1 MTSYKNG
8 NRYKTGKGCKKLLAV
23 YLILAMLA
31 GALSGCG
38 KGGAASQTGEQ
49 KTAAGD
55 STGVQGGTGQTEDGE
70 TQEDGDDAEEGPI
83 AMGRYVET
91 AVDISE
97 QVGNAH
103 GITLLADGR
112 LLIPE
117 EKTGMLISADG
128 GQTWEAKSIPGIDS
142 MAAFTKENYIF
153 DMAAASDGTVAVL
166 YVKNGDYDKTG
177 TFHPMLHVGKAD
189 QTVQTLDSLPITGDD
204 VVKKIYYSPEGEL
217 FATVSG
223 AGTVYQIDVES
234 GSLAKVVTLE
244 RSPDLIKFQGKY
256 LFFLTSGDGVMIWDS
271 EEETFVEDSVL
282 ADFMAEN
289 YLNDYYAYETYTVY
303 VLPGE
308 EGVLYIAGKGGL
320 YRHVIGG
327 SAMEQIIDGA
337 LSSFSNPSMEIM
349 GVVSYGENEFAVL
362 FTTGKV
368 ALYQYD
374 PDVPT
379 VPENLVTVY
388 SLREQTIVRQAIAQ
402 FQMEN
407 PDIFVRYE
415 VGLSGTDAKAREDA
429 VKKLNTELM
438 AGKGPDVIILD
449 ELPAKSYEEKGI
461 LKDLRSHI
469 DGFTGDAALLPNI
482 VDAFTHE
489 GSVYMMP
496 VTFKLPMV
504 AGRQEDLAGITDYAS
519 LATAAE
525 KIKAE
530 KPEAEIGR
538 FFSEEATMRWFLPVA
553 ATAFVEELGGINE
566 AKLAEYL
573 SLTDSLYTTAVE
585 GIADSAKE
593 TYGYQREAY
602 SKGEYGY
609 WHFNNIAQQSDDF
622 FLNDM
627 ELAVGMLED
636 VYGYQE
642 MLSLKYCEGLEDV
655 EMKSFDG
662 MSAGVFEPEVL
673 VGLNATAGH
682 QEDAERFFDVMMGY
696 DVQNLLYDGFT
707 VNEAA
712 LKSRL
717 SPQWQIF
724 QNSGMDMDYGEVCS
738 SLGGTTGDG
747 REWYLEIHM
756 PTKEEFEKLYNLCHS
771 VKTPY
776 LKDPVVESAV
786 IESGAQYLAGYLS
799 EEEAVRKIMAKV
811 EIYMAE

>member
-1 MTSYKNG
+1 MILNRDKNRAAKSG
-8 NRYKTGKGCKKLLAV
+8 SRFLAV
-23 YLILAMLA
+23 CLMLAMLA

-55 STGVQGGTGQTEDGE
+55 RTNAQGGTGQAADGE
-70 TQEDGDDAEEGPI
+70 TQADDADAADGPV

-91 AVDISE
+91 QVDILE
-97 QVGNAH
+97 TVGRAY
-103 GITLLADGR
+103 GITVLADGR

-117 EKTGMLISADG
+117 EKTGMLISSDG
-128 GQTWEAKSIPGIDS
+128 GQTWEAKPIPGIDS
-142 MAAFTKENYIF
+142 MADFTKENYIF

-388 SLREQTIVRQAIAQ
+388 SLREQDVVRQAIAL

-461 LKDLRSHI
+461 LKDLRPHI

-504 AGRQEDLAGITDYAS
+504 AGRQENLAGITDYAS
-519 LATAAE
+519 LAAAAE
-525 KIKAE
+525 KIKVE

-553 ATAFVEELGGINE
+553 ATAFVEESGGINE

-712 LKSRL
+712 LKDRL
-717 SPQWQIF
+717 SPKWQYF
-724 QNSGMDMDYGEVCS
+724 QNAGMDMDYGDVCS

-756 PTKEEFEKLYNLCHS
+756 PMKEEFEALYALCCS

-786 IESGAQYLAGYLS
+786 IEIGAQYLAGYLS
-799 EEEAVRKIMAKV
+799 KEEAVQKIIAKV

>member
-1 MTSYKNG
+1 MTSYKDG
-8 NRYKTGKGCKKLLAV
+8 NKHKTGKSSKKFLAICLV
-23 YLILAMLA
+23 LVMLA
-31 GALSGCG
+31 GVLGGCG
-38 KGGAASQTGEQ
+38 NGAASQTGDQ
-49 KTAAGD
+49 GTAAKDTTGAQGSAKETGGD
-55 STGVQGGTGQTEDGE
+55 AQTDETDGADE
-70 TQEDGDDAEEGPI
+70 PT

-91 AVDISE
+91 PVDLAE

-103 GITLLADGR
+103 GITTLADGR

-117 EKTGMLISADG
+117 EKTGQLLSSDG
-128 GQTWEAKSIPGIDS
+128 GKSWEAEPIPGIDS

-256 LFFLTSGDGVMIWDS
+256 LFFLTSGDGVMIWNR
-271 EEETFVEDSVL
+271 EEEKFVEDSVL

-289 YLNDYYAYETYTVY
+289 YLQDYYAANYYTVY
-303 VLPGE
+303 VTPGE
-308 EGVLYIAGKGGL
+308 EGILYIAGKGGL

-337 LSSFSNPSMEIM
+337 LSSFSNPAMSIL
-349 GVVSYGENEFAVL
+349 GVAAYGENEFAAL
-362 FTTGKV
+362 FSTGKL

-388 SLREQTIVRQAIAQ
+388 SLREQDVVRQAIAQ

-461 LKDLRSHI
+461 LKDLRPHI
-469 DGFTGDAALLPNI
+469 DSFTGDAALLPNI

-504 AGRQEDLAGITDYAS
+504 AGRQENLAGITDYAS
-519 LATAAE
+519 LAAVAE

-530 KPEAEIGR
+530 KPGAEIGR

-553 ATAFVEELGGINE
+553 ATAFVEESGSINE
-566 AKLAEYL
+566 TKLAEYL
-573 SLTDSLYTTAVE
+573 SLTNSLYQTAVE
-585 GIADSAKE
+585 GIADDTKE

-602 SKGEYGY
+602 NKGEYGY
-609 WHFNNIAQQSDDF
+609 WHFNNIAQQYDDF
-622 FLNDM
+622 MLCDM
-627 ELAVGMLED
+627 EIAIGMAED
-636 VYGYQE
+636 VYGYME

-662 MSAGVFEPEVL
+662 MSAGVFEPAVL
-673 VGLNATAGH
+673 VGLNASAGH
-682 QEDAERFFDVMMGY
+682 QEDAERFFDILMGY
-696 DVQNLLYDGFT
+696 EVQNLLYDGFT
-707 VNEAA
+707 VNDAA

>member
-1 MTSYKNG
+1 MILYKDGYKQKNG
-8 NRYKTGKGCKKLLAV
+8 KNNKKFFAICLVLM
-23 YLILAMLA
+23 MLA
-31 GALSGCG
+31 GVLGGCG
-38 KGGAASQTGEQ
+38 NGAASQTGERG
-49 KTAAGD
+49 TAAKDTAGA
-55 STGVQGGTGQTEDGE
+55 QGGTGQAADGN
-70 TQEDGDDAEEGPI
+70 TQTDGGDAADEPT

-91 AVDISE
+91 QVDISE
-97 QVGNAH
+97 TAGRSY
-103 GITLLADGR
+103 GITVLADGR

-117 EKTGMLISADG
+117 EKTGQLLSSDG
-128 GQTWEAKSIPGIDS
+128 GKSWEAKPIPGIDS

-388 SLREQTIVRQAIAQ
+388 SLREQDVVRQAIAQ

-461 LKDLRSHI
+461 LKDLRPHI
-469 DGFTGDAALLPNI
+469 DSFTGDAALLPNI

-504 AGRQEDLAGITDYAS
+504 AGRQENLAGITDYAS
-519 LATAAE
+519 LAAAAE

-530 KPEAEIGR
+530 KSEAEIGR

-553 ATAFVEELGGINE
+553 ATAFMEESGGINE

-585 GIADSAKE
+585 GIVDSAKE

-662 MSAGVFEPEVL
+662 MSAGVFEPAVL
-673 VGLNATAGH
+673 VGLNASAGH
-682 QEDAERFFDVMMGY
+682 QEDAERFFDILMGY
-696 DVQNLLYDGFT
+696 EVQNLLYDGFT
-707 VNEAA
+707 VNDAA

-756 PTKEEFEKLYNLCHS
+756 PTKEEFEKLYDLCSS

-786 IESGAQYLAGYLS
+786 IEIGAQYLAGYLS
-799 EEEAVRKIMAKV
+799 EEEAVRKIMSKV

>member
-1 MTSYKNG
+1 MILYRNNK
-8 NRYKTGKGCKKLLAV
+8 KKGRNSKKLLAV
-23 YLILAMLA
+23 CLVLTMLA
-31 GALSGCG
+31 GILGGCG
-38 KGGAASQTGEQ
+38 KGEAPQSGEQ
-49 KTAAGD
+49 GMAAND
-55 STGVQGGTGQTEDGE
+55 GTGTQGSAGQSDSATQSNDEEAEDGP
-70 TQEDGDDAEEGPI
+70 A

-103 GITLLADGR
+103 GLTVLADGR

-128 GQTWEAKSIPGIDS
+128 GKSWEAKPIPGIDS

-388 SLREQTIVRQAIAQ
+388 SLREQDVVRQAIAQ

-461 LKDLRSHI
+461 LKDLRPHI
-469 DGFTGDAALLPNI
+469 DSFTGDAALLPNI

-504 AGRQEDLAGITDYAS
+504 AGRQENLAGITDYAS
-519 LATAAE
+519 LAAAAE

-530 KPEAEIGR
+530 KSEAEIGR

-553 ATAFVEELGGINE
+553 ATAFMEESGGINE

-585 GIADSAKE
+585 GIVDSAKE

-622 FLNDM
+622 FLSDM

-662 MSAGVFEPEVL
+662 MSAGVFEPAVL
-673 VGLNATAGH
+673 VGLNASAGH
-682 QEDAERFFDVMMGY
+682 QEDAERFFDILMGY
-696 DVQNLLYDGFT
+696 EVQNLLYDGFT
-707 VNEAA
+707 VNDAA

-756 PTKEEFEKLYNLCHS
+756 PTKEEFEKLYDLCSS

-786 IESGAQYLAGYLS
+786 IESGGLYLAGQLS

>member
-1 MTSYKNG
+1 MTSYKDG
-8 NRYKTGKGCKKLLAV
+8 NKHKAGKSGKKFLAICLV
-23 YLILAMLA
+23 LVMLA

-38 KGGAASQTGEQ
+38 NGAASQTGEQ
-49 KTAAGD
+49 GAATGD
-55 STGVQGGTGQTEDGE
+55 SAGAQGGTGQAADGNTQADGE
-70 TQEDGDDAEEGPI
+70 DAADEPV

-91 AVDISE
+91 QVDISE
-97 QVGNAH
+97 TAGRSY
-103 GITLLADGR
+103 GITVLADGR

-117 EKTGMLISADG
+117 EKTGQLLSSDG
-128 GQTWEAKSIPGIDS
+128 GKSWEAKPIPGIDS

-327 SAMEQIIDGA
+327 SSMEQIIDGA

-388 SLREQTIVRQAIAQ
+388 SLREQDVVRQAIAQ

-449 ELPAKSYEEKGI
+449 ELPVKSYEEKGI
-461 LKDLRSHI
+461 LKDLKPHI
-469 DGFTGDAALLPNI
+469 DSFTGNAVLLPNI
-482 VDAFTHE
+482 VDAFTKD

-504 AGRQEDLAGITDYAS
+504 AGRQENLAGITDYAS
-519 LATAAE
+519 LVTAAE

-530 KPEAEIGR
+530 KPGAEIGR

-553 ATAFVEELGGINE
+553 ATAFVEESGAIDE
-566 AKLAEYL
+566 AKLTEYL
-573 SLTDSLYTTAVE
+573 SQTNRLYKAALE
-585 GIADSAKE
+585 GIADNTKE
-593 TYGYQREAY
+593 TYGRQKEFY
-602 SKGEYGY
+602 SKEEYGY

-627 ELAVGMLED
+627 ELAIGMLED

-642 MLSLKYCEGLEDV
+642 MLSLKYCDGLEDV

-662 MSAGVFEPEVL
+662 MSAGVFEPAVL
-673 VGLNATAGH
+673 VGLNASAGH
-682 QEDAERFFDVMMGY
+682 QEDAERFFDILMGY
-696 DVQNLLYDGFT
+696 EVQNLLYDGFT
-707 VNEAA
+707 VNDAA

-724 QNSGMDMDYGEVCS
+724 QNGGMDMDYGEVCS

-756 PTKEEFEKLYNLCHS
+756 PMKEEFEELYNLCHS

-799 EEEAVRKIMAKV
+799 KEEAARKIMAKV

>member
-1 MTSYKNG
+1 MISYRDKNK
-8 NRYKTGKGCKKLLAV
+8 NRKGKSNKKFLSVCLV
-23 YLILAMLA
+23 LAMLA
-31 GALSGCG
+31 GILGGCG
-38 KGGAASQTGEQ
+38 KGGASSQTGEQ
-49 KTAAGD
+49 GTDAGD
-55 STGVQGGTGQTEDGE
+55 SAGALDSTGETSSATQSDNEDAEDG
-70 TQEDGDDAEEGPI
+70 PV
-83 AMGRYVET
+83 AMGRYVES

-112 LLIPE
+112 LLILE

-189 QTVQTLDSLPITGDD
+189 QTVQTLDSLPITGDG

-379 VPENLVTVY
+379 VPENLVSVY
-388 SLREQTIVRQAIAQ
+388 SLREQDVVRQAIAQ
-402 FQMEN
+402 FQTEN

-429 VKKLNTELM
+429 IKKLNTELM

-449 ELPAKSYEEKGI
+449 ELPVKSYEEKGI
-461 LKDLRSHI
+461 LKDLKPIIGS
-469 DGFTGDAALLPNI
+469 FTGDAALLPNI

-496 VTFKLPMV
+496 VSFSLPMV
-504 AGRQEDLAGITDYAS
+504 AGRQEHLAGITDFAS
-519 LATAAE
+519 LAAAAE
-525 KIKAE
+525 KIKAG
-530 KPEAEIGR
+530 KPEAEICR
-538 FFSEEATMRWFLPVA
+538 FFSEEATMRWLLPVS
-553 ATAFVEELGGINE
+553 ATAFVEESGGINE
-566 AKLAEYL
+566 AKLTEYL
-573 SLTDSLYTTAVE
+573 NRINSLYQTAME
-585 GIADSAKE
+585 GISDYTKE
-593 TYGYQREAY
+593 TYGRQKEYYA
-602 SKGEYGY
+602 KGEYGY
-609 WHFNNIAQQSDDF
+609 WHFNSIAQQADDF
-622 FLNDM
+622 FLSDM
-627 ELAVGMLED
+627 ELAIGMLED

-642 MLSLKYCEGLEDV
+642 MLSLKYCEGLNDV
-655 EMKSFDG
+655 EMKAFDG
-662 MSAGVFEPEVL
+662 MSGGVFEPAVL
-673 VGLNATAGH
+673 VGLNASGKH
-682 QEDAERFFDVMMGY
+682 QEDAERFFAVMMGY
-696 DVQNLLYDGFT
+696 EVQNLLYDGFT
-707 VNEAA
+707 VNEKA
-712 LKSRL
+712 LKERL

-724 QNSGMDMDYGEVCS
+724 KNAGTNTDYGEICS
-738 SLGGTTGDG
+738 SLGGSTGDG
-747 REWYLEIHM
+747 REWILEIRM
-756 PTKEEFEKLYNLCHS
+756 PMKEEFEELYKLCSS

-776 LKDPVVESAV
+776 LKDPVIESAV
-786 IESGAQYLAGYLS
+786 IEIGAQYLQGQLS
-799 EEEAVRKIMAKV
+799 KEEAVQKIMAKV